1 MSSEPGPAHEVF
13 ALLQGLAHGDIERSV
28 PIVRIELGD
37 GTTLDVFRAEQV
49 RERPI
54 AWRVRGFAGNEA
66 PREFVALVLGTID
79 GRATV
84 MTAAGEPGGGQ
95 TVASANNATRKLGE
109 LAELI
114 ARRVR
119 ERFGDA

>member
-1 MSSEPGPAHEVF
+1 VSSVEHELF
-13 ALLQGLAHGDIERSV
+13 AMLRELAGEVEGRV
-28 PIVRIELGD
+28 PVVRL
-37 GTTLDVFRAEQV
+37 TLDDGECLEVFRAEQV

-54 AWRVRGFAGNEA
+54 AWRIRGFDGGN
-66 PREFVALVLGTID
+66 PQRELVALVLGTLD

-84 MTAAGEPGGGQ
+84 MRALAEGATAGGSTVVSAEPSSRRI
-95 TVASANNATRKLGE
+95 AD